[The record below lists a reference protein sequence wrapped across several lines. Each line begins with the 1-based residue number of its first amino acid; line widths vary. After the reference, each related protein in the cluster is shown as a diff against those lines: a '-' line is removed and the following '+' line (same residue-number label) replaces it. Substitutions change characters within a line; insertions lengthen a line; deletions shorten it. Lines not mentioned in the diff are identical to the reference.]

1 MSSPITVGID
11 LGTTNSAI
19 AYHDGVTPRII
30 DVTTGGALLPSAVTI
45 VGKDVYIGRP
55 ALDEGRRN
63 PEFAFKAFKSLMG
76 RRWSDAENA
85 GWQTVEAEDGSIAL
99 RGPDHNYTPQELS
112 AAVIQRLLDAA
123 QDRLGA
129 RPTRAVITVPHDFGD
144 RARRATE
151 EAGRLAGLEA
161 VFILSEPTAAAIA
174 YGAAASDKY
183 AMLAVY
189 DWGGGTF
196 DLTVVQAGGAA
207 GGKRIEV
214 KGNSGNRDL
223 GGEDIDRVLAD
234 FVVQQFLSETG
245 IDLGTRET
253 TMARILDEAERV
265 KIALS
270 DQERVRFEVPRVDA
284 VDGQK
289 HIQMDITRER
299 LESLSKDLIDSTFRI
314 TARALEHA
322 GLKRAD
328 IDSVLL
334 VGGQT
339 AMPMVRERA
348 AQFFG
353 KRPRAEINPYEVV
366 AMGAATQGAILDSRL
381 AIKVS
386 DVLSHSIRVETR
398 DRQLATVVPKGTR
411 LPVEKSVVLTT
422 LSDDQRRLSVNLH
435 EGDEMTF
442 DDNERLLSSFVEHG
456 EAAPAGGP
464 SRNLTV
470 RVDVG
475 NLVSASVDGVEM
487 KRG

>member
-1 MSSPITVGID
+1 MSAPQTVGID

-30 DVTTGGALLPSAVTI
+30 DVTTGSALLPSAVTI
-45 VGKDVYIGRP
+45 VGSEVYIGRP

-63 PEFAFKAFKSLMG
+63 PEFSFRGFKGLMG
-76 RRWSDAENA
+76 RRYNPSENS
-85 GWQTVEAEDGSIAL
+85 GWQSVESDDGSVAL
-99 RGPDHNYTPQELS
+99 RGPEHNYTAQELS
-112 AAVIQRLLDAA
+112 AAIIQRLLDAA

-144 RARRATE
+144 ASRRATE
-151 EAGRLAGLEA
+151 EAGKLAGLES
-161 VFILSEPTAAAIA
+161 VYIMSEPTAAALA
-174 YGAAASDKY
+174 YGAMADKY
-183 AMLAVY
+183 SMLAVY

-196 DLTVVQAGGAA
+196 DLSVVAA
-207 GGKRIEV
+207 GRGRLEV
-214 KGNSGNRDL
+214 KSNSGNRDL

-299 LESLSKDLIDSTFRI
+299 LNSLSSDLIDATFRI
-314 TARALEHA
+314 TARALEYA
-322 GLKRAD
+322 NLKRAD

-339 AMPMVRERA
+339 AMPLVRERA
-348 AQFFG
+348 TAFFG
-353 KRPRAEINPYEVV
+353 KKARAESNPYDVV
-366 AMGAATQGAILDSRL
+366 AMGAATQGAIIDNRL

-422 LSDDQRRLSVNLH
+422 VDDNQRRLSVNLH
-435 EGDEMTF
+435 EGDEMAF
-442 DDNERLLSSFVEHG
+442 DNNERLLSSFVDHED
-456 EAAPAGGP
+456 AAPAGAP
-464 SRNLTV
+464 SRTLKV

-475 NLVSASVDGVEM
+475 NLVSASVDDVEM

>member
-1 MSSPITVGID
+1 MSGQITVGID

-30 DVTTGGALLPSAVTI
+30 DVTTGAALLPSAVTI
-45 VGKDVYIGRP
+45 VGRDVYIGRP

-63 PEFAFKAFKSLMG
+63 PEFAFRAWKGLMG
-76 RRWSDAENA
+76 RQWSDAENS
-85 GWQTVEAEDGSIAL
+85 GWQAVEAEDGSIAL
-99 RGPDHNYTPQELS
+99 RGPDHAYTPQELS

-129 RPTRAVITVPHDFGD
+129 RPSRAVITVPHDFGD

-151 EAGRLAGLEA
+151 EAGRLAGLEQ
-161 VFILSEPTAAAIA
+161 VYIMSEPSAAALA
-174 YGAAASDKY
+174 YGAAADKY
-183 AMLAVY
+183 RMLVVY

-196 DLTVVQAGGAA
+196 DLSVVQAGRA
-207 GGKRIEV
+207 RVEV
-214 KGNSGNRDL
+214 KSNSGNRDL

-234 FVVQQFLSETG
+234 FVVQQFMSETG

-265 KIALS
+265 KIVLS

-314 TARALEHA
+314 TARALEYA
-322 GLKRAD
+322 GLKRGD

-339 AMPMVRERA
+339 AMPLVREKA
-348 AQFFG
+348 TQFFG

-366 AMGAATQGAILDSRL
+366 AMGAATQGAILDNRL

-422 LSDDQRRLSVNLH
+422 LSDDQRRLSINLH
-435 EGDEMTF
+435 EGDEMAF
-442 DDNERLLSSFVEHG
+442 DDNERLLSSFVEHE

-475 NLVSASVDGVEM
+475 NLVTASVDGVEM
-487 KRG
+487 ERS

>member
-1 MSSPITVGID
+1 MSSQITVGID

-30 DVTTGGALLPSAVTI
+30 DVTTGAALLPSAVTI
-45 VGKDVYIGRP
+45 TGKDVYIGRP

-76 RRWSDAENA
+76 RQWSDAENA
-85 GWQTVEAEDGSIAL
+85 GWQTVEAEDGSVAL

-161 VFILSEPTAAAIA
+161 VYIMSEPTAAALA
-174 YGAAASDKY
+174 YGAGADKY
-183 AMLAVY
+183 KMMVVY

-196 DLTVVQAGGAA
+196 DLTVVQAGRTP
-207 GGKRIEV
+207 GGPRIEV

-422 LSDDQRRLSVNLH
+422 LSDDQRRLSINLH

-442 DDNERLLSSFVEHG
+442 EDNERLLSSFVEHG
-456 EAAPAGGP
+456 EASPAGGP